1 MSEDTTE
8 VYVEIIR
15 DNNTMFDITKSS
27 FPIFISA
34 KLFEDRNEQYKIIL
48 YNKNPAGLWNVF
60 TV

>member
-48 YNKNPAGLWNVF
+48 YNKNPAGL
-60 TV
+60 